1 MFTIER
7 GGIIIFFTFSFGKIW
22 KFENLFVSLQLIWN
36 QEQGAKNK
44 DLIALAVIIH
54 KPKISLTE
62 LHRLYV
68 KECYCTYSDPS
79 EKW

>member
-1 MFTIER
+1 MVVCT
-7 GGIIIFFTFSFGKIW
+7 FFEKCALKIW

-36 QEQGAKNK
+36 QEQGTKNK
-44 DLIALAVIIH
+44 DLITLAMIIH

-68 KECYCTYSDPS
+68 K
-79 EKW
+79 KVLLHLW